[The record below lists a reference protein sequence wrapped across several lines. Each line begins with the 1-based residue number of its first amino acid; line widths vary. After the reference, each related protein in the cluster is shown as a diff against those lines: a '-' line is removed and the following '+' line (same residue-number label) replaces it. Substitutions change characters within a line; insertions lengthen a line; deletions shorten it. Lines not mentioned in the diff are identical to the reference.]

1 MKTVKFSD
9 ILTQTCQLV
18 GLDIDTLN
26 TKSFNVIRDLTTRRM
41 SQVWDREEWPDTQ
54 RYMNTFPGLPIQTAT
69 FEGDFLVT
77 EFNFDFSLHEFLV
90 TEDGDFLAWTPAW
103 KTYLTLQL
111 DPSFPSVYLKDF
123 SDNLYNLGT
132 IDTSKLTIL
141 NPFYVDGKDINNI
154 SHTFSYTEQDNDDG
168 NGPYIVDVSLI
179 FEQDTTISNIN
190 YPSKSGYQ
198 SAQSANDK
206 LTSTVVFDSNKQF
219 LIKLDDAELQGIEVF
234 NNDPRSTTR
243 CVRENFIVEDFDKKQ
258 SYASVLSENS
268 SFLRVVNTGEKFIR
282 YRIPATRL
290 FGNEFDIL
298 KIYHPGDQ
306 VYYEGVFWDCIRDV
320 NGEYPLAQSEFW
332 KTADIPYRFRDFLVN
347 AVSCDFLRS
356 EARFEEAEVLNNM
369 SEVAIQQQIDVLL
382 RQQGQVQR
390 MNMAYTY

>member
-26 TKSFNVIRDLTTRRM
+26 TKSFNVIRDLATRRL

-54 RYMNTFPGLPIQTAT
+54 RYMNTYPGLPISYV
-69 FEGDFLVT
+69 EPNLI
-77 EFNFDFSLHEFLV
+77 
-90 TEDGDFLAWTPAW
+90 EDGLTTQNGFILTTQDGYFLSWNLEW
-103 KTYLTLQL
+103 QTYLTLFF
-111 DPSFPSVYLKDF
+111 DDTFPLIYLKDF

-132 IDTSKLTIL
+132 INTSTISIL
-141 NPFYVDGKDINNI
+141 NPFYIDGEDVNNFDY
-154 SHTFSYTEQDNDDG
+154 TFEFAQADNNDG
-168 NGPYIVDVSLI
+168 NGPFVFSVVLAFNTGIQTDNV
-179 FEQDTTISNIN
+179 N
-190 YPSKSGYQ
+190 YASVTSSPQ
-198 SAQSANDK
+198 TANQK
-206 LTSTVVFDSNKQF
+206 LTATVVFDSNKQL

-234 NNDPRSTTR
+234 NNDPRVTTKASLD
-243 CVRENFIVEDFDKKQ
+243 NFIIEDFNNR
-258 SYASVLSENS
+258 YASGVSLSENS
-268 SFLRVVNTGEKFIR
+268 SFVRVFNAGQKFVR

-290 FGNEFDIL
+290 FGAEFDPL
-298 KIYHPGDQ
+298 QSYEPEQQ
-306 VYYEGVFWDCIRDV
+306 VYYSG
-320 NGEYPLAQSEFW
+320 EFW
-332 KTADIPYRFRDFLVN
+332 NCIESTTGTYPDNSSSYWESADIPYRFRDFLVN

-369 SEVAIQQQIDVLL
+369 AEIAVQQQIDVLL